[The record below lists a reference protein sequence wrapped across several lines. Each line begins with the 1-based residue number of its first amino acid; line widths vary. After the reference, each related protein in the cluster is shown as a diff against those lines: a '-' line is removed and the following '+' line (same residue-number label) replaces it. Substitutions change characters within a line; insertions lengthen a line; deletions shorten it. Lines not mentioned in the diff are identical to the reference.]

1 MFFELFTEN
10 PKLPGNDEFL
20 GFIEKHFAKSNPSDF
35 LLVNCERK
43 NGDV

>member
-10 PKLPGNDEFL
+10 PKLPGNDEVL
-20 GFIEKHFAKSNPSDF
+20 GFIEKHLAKSTSDF